1 MHVFAALQVISLS
14 SSYVE
19 SGAGGPDVA
28 IMSGDHCVL
37 NNFGG
42 EELIVDIT
50 LPGHVEAGHGVSD
63 DGLGVVTTESCC

>member
-1 MHVFAALQVISLS
+1 MP
-14 SSYVE
+14 
-19 SGAGGPDVA
+19 GN
-28 IMSGDHCVL
+28 HCVL

-50 LPGHVEAGHGVSD
+50 LPGHGEAGHGVSD

>member
-1 MHVFAALQVISLS
+1 M
-14 SSYVE
+14 
-19 SGAGGPDVA
+19 PC
-28 IMSGDHCVL
+28 DHCVL

-50 LPGHVEAGHGVSD
+50 LPGHVEAGHGESD